1 MVGKF
6 LFKYLLIECFAAVCF
21 SHKKLRFLFG
31 TYQVGF
37 YLFVFIVVFSSPLT
51 LSKCHWH
58 FFTSGRSFGSIL
70 TITALRLT
78 ACTVLLKVSPLRGDL

>member
-1 MVGKF
+1 MVGEF

-37 YLFVFIVVFSSPLT
+37 YLFVFIVAS
-51 LSKCHWH
+51 
-58 FFTSGRSFGSIL
+58 
-70 TITALRLT
+70 LRD
-78 ACTVLLKVSPLRGDL
+78 AVLVTF